1 MITWINF
8 ISLIIGGVL
17 MTVFYLMS
25 VRPAAMEKKM
35 GERAYRRAGIYRIWA
50 SIFMFTLTANYIL
63 YRWYPLPCDPFPSR
77 FPWSYWISVL
87 LAILIA
93 IPSLTLM
100 IRGSMD
106 AGKETL
112 LPDKEH
118 KMYTGIYDKI
128 RHPQAL
134 GELPLWWVI
143 AFLVHSP
150 FLVALS
156 FIWIPVWVG
165 WCFAEEKDLVLRYGE
180 PYEAYRKRTGMFFPK
195 CKNKG

>member
-1 MITWINF
+1 VIGWINF
-8 ISLIIGGVL
+8 ITLIIGGVL
-17 MTVFYLMS
+17 MTIFYLMS
-25 VRPAAMEKKM
+25 VRPTAMEKEM
-35 GERAYRRAGIYRIWA
+35 GEKAYRRAGIYRILA

-63 YRWYPLPCDPFPSR
+63 YRWYPLPFDPFPPR
-77 FPWSYWISVL
+77 FPWPYWVSVL
-87 LAILIA
+87 IAVMIA
-93 IPSLTLM
+93 IPSLYLM
-100 IRGSMD
+100 VRGSLD

-118 KMYTGIYDKI
+118 SMYAGIYGKI

-150 FLVALS
+150 FLAVLS
-156 FIWIPVWVG
+156 FIWIPVWIG

-180 PYEAYRKRTGMFFPK
+180 PYVAYRRRTGMFFPK
-195 CKNKG
+195 RQNEG